1 MASGAE
7 LMAKS
12 PDPIDL
18 YVGGRLRT
26 ARILAGLSQE
36 KLGDALNVTFQ
47 QIQKYEKGTNRI
59 SASRLQTAA
68 RILALPVSHF
78 FEDAPGGPSAFAI
91 DPNVLSREEISSF
104 LGSHDGT
111 QLVRAFMTIPEG
123 AARRRLLNL
132 AKAMAEA
139 D

>member
-1 MASGAE
+1 
-7 LMAKS
+7 MAKT

-26 ARILAGLSQE
+26 ARILAGLSQV

-59 SASRLQTAA
+59 SASRLQAAA

-78 FEDAPGGPSAFAI
+78 FEDAPGGLSSFAI
-91 DPNVLSREEISSF
+91 DPSVLTSDEISSF
-104 LGSHDGT
+104 LRTHDGAL
-111 QLVRAFMTIPEG
+111 LVRAFMSIPEG
-123 AARRRLLNL
+123 TARRRLLDL

>member
-1 MASGAE
+1 MTTNAE

-18 YVGGRLRT
+18 YVGGRLRS

-47 QIQKYEKGTNRI
+47 QIQKYEKGANRI

-78 FEDAPGGPSAFAI
+78 FENAPGGPSAFAV
-91 DPNVLSREEISSF
+91 DPKVLSRDEISSF
-104 LGSHDGT
+104 LGSADGA
-111 QLVRAFMTIPEG
+111 QLVRAFMAIPEG
-123 AARRRLLNL
+123 ASRRRLLDL
-132 AKAMAEA
+132 AKAMEEA